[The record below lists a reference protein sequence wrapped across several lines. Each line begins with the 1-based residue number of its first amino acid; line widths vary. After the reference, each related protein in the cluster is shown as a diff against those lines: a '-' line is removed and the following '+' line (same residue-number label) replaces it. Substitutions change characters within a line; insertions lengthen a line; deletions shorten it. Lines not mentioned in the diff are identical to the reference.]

1 MQRCNVSLMLLGIL
15 LPRLLLIHASWDS
28 ARALTLKWLTQSE
41 SFEPLQ
47 HLLVSCLINICKLS
61 QRVDLVQMR

>member
-28 ARALTLKWLTQSE
+28 GTHSKM
-41 SFEPLQ
+41 
-47 HLLVSCLINICKLS
+47 
-61 QRVDLVQMR
+61 VDSVRIV